1 MATRQ
6 APRTTVTW
14 IPSYVELAEHPK
26 VRRLSEAIGES
37 ENEVLGI
44 LHRLW
49 WYAARYAQDGNL
61 DGFTDTELAR
71 ACHVPPRKAAGFVE
85 KLRQVGWLTDGKIIN
100 DWDEYAGRFIGKQ
113 VEARDRMRS
122 RRASAGEANT
132 VEPPISTRTVR
143 GGTTRTVRAPLPNS
157 SVTVRSNIREHKII
171 EQPNG
176 NTPQAATI
184 PGRALWSVFD
194 THLGTATTAAERG
207 RRAAAVRD
215 LVAADV
221 PPDTL
226 DAALRN
232 WNKVM
237 PGATCSETGVAAN
250 IGKLTRGFQA
260 TQATRPS
267 TNGKAASAGTLA
279 VLSRWQEATDG
290 SDETGVLGGNGAI
303 VGVLPVA
310 DTY

>member
-1 MATRQ
+1 MAARQ

-26 VRRLSEAIGES
+26 VRRLAEAIGES
-37 ENEVLGI
+37 ENEVLGT

-61 DGFTDTELAR
+61 AGFTALELAR
-71 ACHVPPRKAAGFVE
+71 ACHVPARKAVFFVE
-85 KLRQVGWLTDGKIIN
+85 KLREVGWMTVNGSLN
-100 DWDEYAGRFIGKQ
+100 DWEEYAGRFIGKQ
-113 VEARDRMRS
+113 VEARDRMRVK
-122 RRASAGEANT
+122 RAAPGVPNT
-132 VEPPISTRTVR
+132 VEPAVQVSTRTRTVR
-143 GGTTRTVRAPLPNS
+143 EPFANGSRTVR
-157 SVTVRSNIREHKII
+157 TNIREDKII

-176 NTPQAATI
+176 IAPQAAT
-184 PGRALWSVFD
+184 GQTQALWGVFD
-194 THLGTATTAAERG
+194 AHLGTATTSSERG

-215 LVAADV
+215 LVAAAV
-221 PPDTL
+221 PPETL

-260 TQATRPS
+260 TQAVRPS
-267 TNGKAASAGTLA
+267 TNGRAASAGSLA

-303 VGVLPVA
+303 VGVLPIP
-310 DTY
+310 DTD

>member
-1 MATRQ
+1 MGARQ
-6 APRTTVTW
+6 ALRTTVTW

-49 WYAARYAQDGNL
+49 WYAARYAQDGDL
-61 DGFTDTELAR
+61 APFSDLELAR
-71 ACHVPPRKAAGFVE
+71 ACHVSGRKAQGFVLTLR
-85 KLRQVGWLTDGKIIN
+85 KLGWLTDENRIN
-100 DWDEYAGRFIGKQ
+100 DWEMYAGRFIGKQ
-113 VEARDRMRS
+113 LEARDRMRTK
-122 RRASAGEANT
+122 RAVSGTPNT
-132 VEPPISTRTVR
+132 VETPDSAGTVR
-143 GGTTRTVRAPLPNS
+143 GTTTRTVREQSANRS
-157 SVTVRSNIREHKII
+157 RTVRSNIREHKII

-176 NTPQAATI
+176 IPPQAAAT
-184 PGRALWSVFD
+184 PNRELWGVFD
-194 THLGTATTAAERG
+194 EHLGTATTPTERG

-215 LVAADV
+215 LVAAAV
-221 PPDTL
+221 SPETL

-260 TQATRPS
+260 TQAARPT
-267 TNGKAASAGTLA
+267 TNGKAAGTGSLA
-279 VLSRWQEATDG
+279 VLTRWQEATDG
-290 SDETGVLGGNGAI
+290 GDETGVPGGDGEAM
-303 VGVLPVA
+303 GVLPVPDA
-310 DTY
+310 Y